1 LRWLLTAL
9 ALAFL
14 ALFLAVPLV
23 AVFTQGLANGWNV
36 YVAAITEPYALDA
49 IRLTLLVAAVSL
61 PLNVLFGLAAAWAI
75 AKFHFRGKQ
84 FLITLIDLPFAV
96 SPVVAGMVFV
106 LMFGARGWFGDW
118 LDTYT
123 SRSFSRYRGSYWP
136 RHLSRFRSSRAS

>member
-1 LRWLLTAL
+1 MAAVLSLPDTVPVSARRHATTETAWVRWLLTGL

-36 YVAAITEPYALDA
+36 YLAAITEPYALDA
-49 IRLTLLVAAVSL
+49 IRLTLLVAAISL

-84 FLITLIDLPFAV
+84 LLG
-96 SPVVAGMVFV
+96 PVHTNA
-106 LMFGARGWFGDW
+106 AHR
-118 LDTYT
+118 
-123 SRSFSRYRGSYWP
+123 R
-136 RHLSRFRSSRAS
+136 